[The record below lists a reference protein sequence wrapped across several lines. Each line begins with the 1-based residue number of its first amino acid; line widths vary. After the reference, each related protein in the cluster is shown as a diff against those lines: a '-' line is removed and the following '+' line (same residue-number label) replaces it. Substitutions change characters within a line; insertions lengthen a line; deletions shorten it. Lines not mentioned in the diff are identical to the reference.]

1 MHLILHTLCTQL
13 SIHQYY
19 AIACLRQRNI
29 IIRLLLIPKS
39 ITNPKSRHSNDN
51 QQCSNHAKLQDN
63 CFSMIRFLS
72 DSGFSGSDSRSV
84 NKRSDLFCR

>member
-1 MHLILHTLCTQL
+1 MHLILHTLYTQL

-19 AIACLRQRNI
+19 AIACLRQWNI
-29 IIRLLLIPKS
+29 VIRLLLILTSIINIKS
-39 ITNPKSRHSNDN
+39 NHDNNN

-72 DSGFSGSDSRSV
+72 DS
-84 NKRSDLFCR
+84 

>member
-1 MHLILHTLCTQL
+1 MHLILHAPCTQL

-29 IIRLLLIPKS
+29 VIRLLLTLTS
-39 ITNPKSRHSNDN
+39 ITNIKSDHGNNSRK
-51 QQCSNHAKLQDN
+51 CSNHAKLQDD

-72 DSGFSGSDSRSV
+72 YSGFSGNESRSV

>member
-19 AIACLRQRNI
+19 AIACLRQQNI
-29 IIRLLLIPKS
+29 VIRLLLTLTS
-39 ITNPKSRHSNDN
+39 ITNIKSDHGNNIRK
-51 QQCSNHAKLQDN
+51 CSNHAKLQDD

-72 DSGFSGSDSRSV
+72 DPRFPGNESRSV
-84 NKRSDLFCR
+84 NKQSDLFCR

>member
-19 AIACLRQRNI
+19 AIACLRQWNI
-29 IIRLLLIPKS
+29 VIRLLLTLTS
-39 ITNPKSRHSNDN
+39 ITNIKSNYCNNN
-51 QQCSNHAKLQDN
+51 QQCSNNAKLQDN

-72 DSGFSGSDSRSV
+72 DS
-84 NKRSDLFCR
+84 

>member
-1 MHLILHTLCTQL
+1 MHLILHTLYTQL

-19 AIACLRQRNI
+19 AIACLQQWNI
-29 IIRLLLIPKS
+29 VIRLLLILTSIINIKS
-39 ITNPKSRHSNDN
+39 NHDNNN

-72 DSGFSGSDSRSV
+72 DS
-84 NKRSDLFCR
+84 

>member
-29 IIRLLLIPKS
+29 VIRLLLTLTP
-39 ITNPKSRHSNDN
+39 ITNIKSNHDNNN

-72 DSGFSGSDSRSV
+72 DS
-84 NKRSDLFCR
+84 